1 MAAEKTQEW
10 TEATNGDA
18 ANAAS
23 DGWNTISEEVQIAF
37 EAIGDGFIG
46 TYVARDVVG
55 NNGMVQFHFENVTD
69 LNGNFIADRAFV
81 NGTRDLVGKFRTI
94 PMRRMVRVEWTS
106 EMNTGQATPMRIMSV
121 QWK

>member
-23 DGWNTISEEVQIAF
+23 DGWTDVSEEVQIAF
-37 EAIGDGFIG
+37 ETIGDGFIG
-46 TYVARDVVG
+46 TYADRDVVG

-69 LNGNFIADRAFV
+69 LNGNPIADRAFV

-94 PMRRMVRVEWTS
+94 PQRRTVRVKWIS
-106 EMNTGQATPMRIMSV
+106 EMNTGQATPMRVFSV